1 MLLQQRQHLRGSENN
16 IFAQPDQNQRPKSGA
31 FQEQHGQDSRGK
43 KIVLLNAQ
51 KDLVTHLG
59 GLCWIDT
66 CEKAEF
72 DAKAPQV
79 KWRAG
84 SLFKKRLYQTTFS
97 SIIFQSMS
105 NLCMFF
111 AQHLRARVHKL
122 QGQQQHVFLRLHPEL
137 QFH

>member
-84 SLFKKRLYQTTFS
+84 SL
-97 SIIFQSMS
+97 
-105 NLCMFF
+105 C
-111 AQHLRARVHKL
+111 
-122 QGQQQHVFLRLHPEL
+122 
-137 QFH
+137 